1 MQPLPQVV
9 VMQKGVKNLHF
20 RPISHYISE
29 ILQAR
34 ALVTTED
41 EWELVCALLNVAM
54 FCDLE

>member
-1 MQPLPQVV
+1 MTKVTNVTARPLQPQVV

-41 EWELVCALLNVAM
+41 E
-54 FCDLE
+54 

>member
-1 MQPLPQVV
+1 
-9 VMQKGVKNLHF
+9 MQKGVKNLHF